1 LRWTAC
7 EYLASCSSAVIVDP
21 GLNAIPEE
29 PGETGMKNPYLSQPT
44 SAFWARAVSRVSRVD
59 FDPVVEPKFQ
69 IEASA
74 KVATAGSC
82 FAQHI
87 ANHMRKIGLTPM
99 ITEWPHAEFVGSA
112 EDFHYGVYTAR
123 YGNIYTARQMLQLF
137 QRAFGQF
144 TPVDVTWRDKAGA
157 YVDPFRP
164 LIPEGFASQPELDHD
179 RARHLAAVRAM
190 FREANVIVFTL
201 GLTESWRSRLD
212 GAVFPS
218 CPGTAAGT
226 WDPERYEFVNFG
238 VSDIVADLE
247 KFRELLATVNPDCR
261 IILTVSPVP
270 LVATATDQHVV
281 VATTYSKSALRV
293 AAEEFARG
301 KDNVDYFPSY
311 EMVTGPQAR
320 GQAFEDDCRSVRSD
334 QVALVM
340 RVFARHYL
348 GVEGERPAVA
358 EPEAPPAG
366 KSMAQQTGEALD
378 VICDEIYNDVEAAG

>member
-1 LRWTAC
+1 MARVHGAQR
-7 EYLASCSSAVIVDP
+7 
-21 GLNAIPEE
+21 
-29 PGETGMKNPYLSQPT
+29 TGMKNPYLSQPK
-44 SAFWARAVSRVSRVD
+44 SAFWARAVSRVSRAD
-59 FDPVVEPKFQ
+59 FDPVVRPKFQ

-87 ANHMRKIGLTPM
+87 ANHMRKVGLTPM
-99 ITEWPHAEFVGSA
+99 ITEWPHAEFAGSA

-144 TPVDVTWRDKAGA
+144 APVDIAWRDKSGA
-157 YVDPFRP
+157 FVDPFRP
-164 LIPEGFASQPELDHD
+164 LIPEGFRSQLELDHD
-179 RARHLAAVRAM
+179 RARHLAAVRGM
-190 FREANVIVFTL
+190 FKQADIMVFTL
-201 GLTESWRSRLD
+201 GLTESWQSKVD

-226 WDPERYEFVNFG
+226 WDPERYAFVNFG
-238 VSDIVADLE
+238 VSDIVQDLE
-247 KFRELLATVNPDCR
+247 KLRELLAAVNPACR
-261 IILTVSPVP
+261 LILTVSPVP

-281 VATTYSKSALRV
+281 VATTYSKSVLRV

-348 GVEGERPAVA
+348 GVEGERPVVEDSAA
-358 EPEAPPAG
+358 PEAR
-366 KSMAQQTGEALD
+366 STAQQTGDALN
-378 VICDEIYNDVEAAG
+378 VICDELYNDIEAVG